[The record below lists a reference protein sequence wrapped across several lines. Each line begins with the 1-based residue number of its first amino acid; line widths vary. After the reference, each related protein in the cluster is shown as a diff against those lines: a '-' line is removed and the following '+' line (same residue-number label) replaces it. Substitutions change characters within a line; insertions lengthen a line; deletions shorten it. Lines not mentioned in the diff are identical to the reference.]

1 MDPTVVALTT
11 IAIAFVAWI
20 GAIVLS
26 FRARLRGKRIPP
38 KWLEIVKIIA
48 IAMIQFAMALLVIN
62 VRDPAV
68 QALSVGLIVLGLFW
82 IFAGYQRVRTRS
94 KS

>member
-1 MDPTVVALTT
+1 MDPTVVAFAT
-11 IAIAFVAWI
+11 IAMAFVAWI

-26 FRARLRGKRIPP
+26 FRARLRGERMPP
-38 KWLEIVKIIA
+38 TWLEMVKVIA

-62 VRDPAV
+62 VRDPVV

-82 IFAGYQRVRTRS
+82 IFVGYQRVRARS